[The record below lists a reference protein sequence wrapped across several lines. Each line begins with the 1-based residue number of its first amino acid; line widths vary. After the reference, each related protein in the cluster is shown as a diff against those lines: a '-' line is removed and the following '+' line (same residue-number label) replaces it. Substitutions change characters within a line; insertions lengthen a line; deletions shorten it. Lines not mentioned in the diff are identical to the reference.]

1 MTNMLNEN
9 EKKNLVILVSA
20 GAKILSEG
28 KSIQEDIEIKTEAV
42 RLLKL
47 LTEEPE
53 ECSQM

>member
-1 MTNMLNEN
+1 MLNEN

-53 ECSQM
+53 ECSQS